1 MYTEHCVA
9 NLSSNLGEKS
19 EECMCCMI
27 HNISRMCSG
36 GKEESENLLTPY
48 PSPVPCPVQLG

>member
-19 EECMCCMI
+19 EECMCCMM

-36 GKEESENLLTPY
+36 GKEESENLLTLHIHHQFPAL
-48 PSPVPCPVQLG
+48 SS